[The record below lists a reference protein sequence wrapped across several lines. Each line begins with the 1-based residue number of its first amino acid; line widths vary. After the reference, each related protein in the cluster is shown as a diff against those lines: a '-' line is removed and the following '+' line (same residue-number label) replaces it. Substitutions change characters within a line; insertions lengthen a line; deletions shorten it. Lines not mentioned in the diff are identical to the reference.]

1 MLIHC
6 NFIESINQVLRYEGR
21 IHSVFFYFL
30 RQLQKKTA
38 FTIAVA
44 IALIG
49 KTKNYF
55 KSELPLMKKPMDTI
69 NVEAKDLR
77 MIFNP
82 PVYLSLGKHKTFHFC
97 LIVQKYFQ
105 RTQLI
110 VAMGKSQSKTKLS
123 EEDVLFL
130 EENTTMNRAKIM
142 VTYGH
147 KMISYTY

>member
-1 MLIHC
+1 MPSYVLHQLLTLNNSQRFFDKFENNEDGMINQEEVMKALAEEKNLVDILTQNGRYYEGMDLWKYSILFNWHSCSMLIHC
-6 NFIESINQVLRYEGR
+6 NFVESINQVFR
-21 IHSVFFYFL
+21 I
-30 RQLQKKTA
+30 
-38 FTIAVA
+38 
-44 IALIG
+44 
-49 KTKNYF
+49 
-55 KSELPLMKKPMDTI
+55 
-69 NVEAKDLR
+69 DL
-77 MIFNP
+77 
-82 PVYLSLGKHKTFHFC
+82 
-97 LIVQKYFQ
+97 KYFQ